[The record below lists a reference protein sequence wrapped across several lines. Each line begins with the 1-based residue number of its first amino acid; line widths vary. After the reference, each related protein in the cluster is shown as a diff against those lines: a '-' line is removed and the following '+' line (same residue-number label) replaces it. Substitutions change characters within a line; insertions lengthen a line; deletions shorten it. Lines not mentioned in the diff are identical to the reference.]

1 MECLHMD
8 QHLDTESTENDR
20 TTQHGRV
27 RVVPITFPLCLVGL
41 IFMIAAPLAALSPSH
56 MQRSSD
62 GIPGVIE
69 KSTWNGNNYGTG
81 NCIGGV
87 DCTAIN
93 GDNMPRGCNEKNRHV
108 FQEGTYCGPMKDGN
122 RDTSD
127 YRGLGGKMFYSDGD
141 KYIGEWKDGQK
152 SGHGTYTW
160 ADGRKYVGEWK
171 DDHLISASASCYL
184 PSGEKGV
191 FSQNGERWFCD

>member
-1 MECLHMD
+1 MD

-27 RVVPITFPLCLVGL
+27 RVVPITFPLYLVGL
-41 IFMIAAPLAALSPSH
+41 IFMIAAPLAALSHSH

-62 GIPGVIE
+62 GIPGVIA
-69 KSTWNGNNYGTG
+69 TWKGDNYGTG

-127 YRGLGGKMFYSDGD
+127 YRGPSGKMFYSNGD
-141 KYIGEWKDGQK
+141 TYEGEWKDGHRN
-152 SGHGTYTW
+152 GHGTESFPS
-160 ADGRKYVGEWK
+160 GRKYVGEWK
-171 DDHLISASASCYL
+171 DGHLISASCYL